1 MNKLPPINTIGAP
14 HAGPHHHRL
23 RQAAS
28 IVAALAGGAAALITG
43 FLVIG
48 AVTPIE
54 GAGTYGVVLLL
65 LAVFLTG
72 IWWRWDSP
80 DVRDPNDERE
90 RRGF

>member
-1 MNKLPPINTIGAP
+1 MRSLPRMNTIGAP

-23 RQAAS
+23 RRIAS
-28 IVAALAGGAAALITG
+28 VIAGVAGASAALIVG

-48 AVTPIE
+48 TVSPAE
-54 GAGTYGVVLLL
+54 GAGMWGVVM
-65 LAVFLTG
+65 FLVAIWMTG

-80 DVRDPNDERE
+80 DVRDPHDERE

>member
-1 MNKLPPINTIGAP
+1 MIKLPRMNTIGAP

-23 RQAAS
+23 RSAAS
-28 IVAALAGGAAALITG
+28 IVAGLAGATAALITG

-48 AVTPIE
+48 TVTPVE
-54 GAGTYGVVLLL
+54 GAGIYGVVLLL
-65 LAVFLTG
+65 LAVWLTG

-80 DVRDPNDERE
+80 DVRTPSDERE

>member
-1 MNKLPPINTIGAP
+1 MKKLPRMNTIGAP
-14 HAGPHHHRL
+14 HAEPHHHRL
-23 RQAAS
+23 RQMAS
-28 IVAALAGGAAALITG
+28 LVAGVAGATAALIVG

-48 AVTPIE
+48 TVTPAE
-54 GAGTYGVVLLL
+54 GAGIWGVVLLL
-65 LAVFLTG
+65 LAVWLTG

>member
-1 MNKLPPINTIGAP
+1 MTKLPRMNTIGAP
-14 HAGPHHHRL
+14 GAGPHHHRM
-23 RQAAS
+23 RRAAS
-28 IVAALAGGAAALITG
+28 LVAAAAGATAALITG

-48 AVTPIE
+48 TVTPIE
-54 GAGTYGVVLLL
+54 GAGIYGVVLLL

-80 DVRDPNDERE
+80 DVRDPNNERE